1 MPGLPQLL
9 REWVLAI
16 QMICYTN
23 TVRKGES
30 KHQRNP
36 RNMTLNQW
44 LGGHSGAGW
53 KTQSC
58 GFLTMTSDPYLGGH
72 RDMSGRQDC

>member
-1 MPGLPQLL
+1 MLHILK
-9 REWVLAI
+9 
-16 QMICYTN
+16 
-23 TVRKGES
+23 TVIKKRGVKAPEKFK
-30 KHQRNP
+30 KHDS
-36 RNMTLNQW
+36 LNQW

-58 GFLTMTSDPYLGGH
+58 GFLTMASDPYLGGH